1 MLELSSIP
9 LVPNH
14 FQEKKQLFI
23 SLQYVYPSRDLTFCS
38 QDSES
43 SLEAIAPSDDGL
55 GMRVENAQPDL
66 SPSITAAWQLYVPV
80 SVESK
85 PGSIQI
91 N

>member
-43 SLEAIAPSDDGL
+43 SLDFDCSTEQGEINVKPYQTAIA
-55 GMRVENAQPDL
+55 
-66 SPSITAAWQLYVPV
+66 
-80 SVESK
+80 
-85 PGSIQI
+85 QI
-91 N
+91 WEIEGT